1 MKTTVER
8 MYVES
13 MEAAMS
19 AIKLPANQAQVNGS
33 TGREYTKLNQLL
45 LVSSQAS
52 NKFKSNEWFTQDQI
66 KEAGLSVIK
75 DSKGTM
81 LFSSSIKED
90 ANKTYTVKET
100 GEVKNFKIKTYSYYF
115 VFNKEQLEKAQ

>member
-13 MEAAMS
+13 MEAAMLGINVS
-19 AIKLPANQAQVNGS
+19 KAQEQVNGS
-33 TGREYTKLNQLL
+33 TGRHYTKVNQLL
-45 LVSSQAS
+45 LVSSRKE
-52 NKFKSNEWFTQDQI
+52 NKFKSNEWFTQEQI
-66 KEAGLSVIK
+66 KEAGLSIIK

-90 ANKTYTVKET
+90 ENKTYTDKNT
-100 GEVKNFKIKTYSYYF
+100 GEIKKFKIKSYSYYY
-115 VFNKEQLEKAQ
+115 VFNKDQLEKAQ

>member
-13 MEAAMS
+13 MEAAMLGINVS
-19 AIKLPANQAQVNGS
+19 KAQEQVNGS
-33 TGREYTKLNQLL
+33 TGRHYTKVNQLL
-45 LVSSQAS
+45 LVSGRKE
-52 NKFKSNEWFTQDQI
+52 NKFKSNEWFTQEQI
-66 KEAGLSVIK
+66 KEAGLSIIK

-90 ANKTYTVKET
+90 ENKTYTDKNT
-100 GEVKNFKIKTYSYYF
+100 GEIKKFKIKSYSYYY
-115 VFNKEQLEKAQ
+115 VFNKDQLEKAQ